1 MARSGA
7 AVKLG
12 IGLIGLGDRWQS
24 FHRPALR
31 TMAHR
36 FDVRAVH
43 ATVAKLAESA
53 AAEFEADPVDGYQRL
68 VHREDIDAVM
78 VLQSGWTRFLPAIA
92 ACEAGKAVYWGGDLR
107 LRPEDEPFRQCV
119 DQSGV
124 AFMAELPRR
133 YAPATLRLKEL
144 IATHLGQP
152 RRIFCH
158 ERIASPPGNIRGR
171 LEAKPP
177 RAAVSAEAMDQHL
190 IESIDWCRY
199 VVGGSPSSVTAG
211 EIGEVD
217 DSFADYR
224 SLSMRFAG
232 SDASAQISCGSYLRS
247 DWPEA
252 VGFRPPAAMQ
262 VVCQNGV
269 AFVDLPGTLVWFD
282 TAGRHQESLDYEMPV
297 ADRMLEQFHRAVT
310 SLVRNVS
317 GLADAVQ
324 ASAALQAMYRSAA
337 EGRRVKVG

>member
-1 MARSGA
+1 
-7 AVKLG
+7 
-12 IGLIGLGDRWQS
+12 
-24 FHRPALR
+24 
-31 TMAHR
+31 MAHR

-43 ATVAKLAESA
+43 ATVAKLAETA

-107 LRPEDEPFRQCV
+107 LRDTDEPFRRCV
-119 DQSGV
+119 EESGV

-133 YAPATLRLKEL
+133 YSPATLRLKEL
-144 IATHLGQP
+144 IATHLGPP
-152 RRIFCH
+152 RRLFCH
-158 ERIASPPGNIRGR
+158 ERIGPAPVHGRGR
-171 LEAKPP
+171 LETKPAP
-177 RAAVSAEAMDQHL
+177 PASVAEIDRHL

-199 VVGGSPSSVTAG
+199 VVASPPRSVTAG
-211 EIGEVD
+211 EFGGD
-217 DSFADYR
+217 RATDYC

-232 SDASAQISCGSYLRS
+232 SDATAQISCGSYLRA

-252 VGFRPPAAMQ
+252 AGFRPPAAMQ
-262 VVCQNGV
+262 VVCERGV

-282 TAGRHQESLDYEMPV
+282 TAGRHQESLDHETPV
-297 ADRMLEQFHRAVT
+297 ADRMLEQFHRAIT

-317 GLADAVQ
+317 GLADAVE
-324 ASAALQAMYRSAA
+324 ASAALTAMYQSAA
-337 EGRRVKVG
+337 EGRRITLGS